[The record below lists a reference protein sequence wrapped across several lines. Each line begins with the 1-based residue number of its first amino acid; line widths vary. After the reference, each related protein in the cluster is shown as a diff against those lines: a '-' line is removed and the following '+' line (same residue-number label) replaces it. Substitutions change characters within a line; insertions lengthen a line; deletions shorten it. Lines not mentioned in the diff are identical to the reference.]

1 MQGTGVGYQA
11 LIAMH
16 TTLKVIEAL
25 SSPLEEVRHFQD
37 TKRTT
42 KKHSKRVKKNYCEIQ
57 KTNQEDP
64 IKI

>member
-1 MQGTGVGYQA
+1 
-11 LIAMH
+11 
-16 TTLKVIEAL
+16 
-25 SSPLEEVRHFQD
+25 LEEVRHFQD